1 MGLYWCAAAL
11 AGMKDMETQRG
22 RGTGYR
28 SLTSLKSIS
37 WQLAGGKLAISNH
50 QVPDHFTHIFP
61 KKKKKELFFSIC
73 SAVVS
78 TGLGTLRNRQGL
90 PRGAAALEKS
100 GLTWATSD
108 LYPHGHRALREAS
121 E

>member
-1 MGLYWCAAAL
+1 MPSV
-11 AGMKDMETQRG
+11 TTRSP
-22 RGTGYR
+22 TT
-28 SLTSLKSIS
+28 SLTFSK
-37 WQLAGGKLAISNH
+37 
-50 QVPDHFTHIFP
+50 